1 VFAHKGFQIVFENG
15 WEISCMFG
23 MGNYASTCYSA
34 PSWPNK
40 VIVSTKL
47 ESEDCEIAI
56 FNPKGE
62 MVGEPCGW
70 QTPDDLLKALDFI
83 MMQEV
88 YSLAQTEDAEAHF

>member
-1 VFAHKGFQIVFENG
+1 
-15 WEISCMFG
+15 MFG
-23 MGNYASTCYSA
+23 TGNYASTRYSA

-40 VIVSTKL
+40 VIVSTNL

-70 QTPDDLLKALDFI
+70 QTPNDFLNTVAFI
-83 MMQEV
+83 RLQET
-88 YSLAQTEDAEAHF
+88 YTLAQIEDAEAHF